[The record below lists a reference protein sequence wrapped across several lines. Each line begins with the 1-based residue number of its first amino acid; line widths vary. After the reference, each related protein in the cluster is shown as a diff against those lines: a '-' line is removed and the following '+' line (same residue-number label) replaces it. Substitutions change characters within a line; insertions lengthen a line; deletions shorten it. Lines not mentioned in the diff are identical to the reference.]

1 MKFKNKCSIIEAF
14 PVFTACGHKRNHIKL
29 RHGNGV
35 KPMRK
40 YMIREILKR
49 LEAATDR
56 QLKNIFVF
64 AVNYVKKED
73 PAPVGSGTSDLP
85 AAECEPK

>member
-1 MKFKNKCSIIEAF
+1 
-14 PVFTACGHKRNHIKL
+14 
-29 RHGNGV
+29 
-35 KPMRK
+35 
-40 YMIREILKR
+40 MISEIVKR

-64 AVNYVKKED
+64 VVDYVKKED
-73 PAPVGSGTSDLP
+73 PAPLGSGTSDLP